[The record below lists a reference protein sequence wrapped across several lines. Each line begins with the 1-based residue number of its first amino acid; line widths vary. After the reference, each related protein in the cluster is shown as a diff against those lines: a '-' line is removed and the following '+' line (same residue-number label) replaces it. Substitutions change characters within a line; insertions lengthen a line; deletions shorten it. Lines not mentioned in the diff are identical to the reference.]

1 VSFFAQYVEM
11 IGYIDMKE
19 RSTMDRREFLAGLC
33 LCCFGGAL
41 KAAPFRVDEGTQIM
55 NSCHAGMPEAL
66 RAHELVQAAWTGLSP
81 DRVWDVHAHLLGDG
95 KSGSGCWINPHMQ
108 SIFYPE
114 QYLQR
119 KFIVNGACVDDG
131 ASSLDEDYIAR
142 LAQLIAEFPAG
153 AGMLLFAF
161 DHTYREDGTVDAPR
175 AAFHV
180 PDRHAAEIAARFP
193 QRFRWVASIHPYRP
207 DALEALDKAVEGGAA
222 AIKWLPSAMAIDPAS
237 ARCDDFYAAL
247 ANYDLPLITHAGQE
261 RAVKGAH
268 QQQFGNPLRLRRP
281 LDHGVRVVM
290 AHCASMG
297 RDRDLDRGRHGGEV
311 ESFSLFERMMGEA
324 RYEGRLFADISAMPQ
339 LNRAAHLEKIITR
352 PEWHGRLLNGSDYPL
367 PGVIPLFS
375 VDALV
380 EKGWLKKTEGGV
392 LKQIREY
399 NPLMFDFVLKRS
411 LRVAGR
417 RLSDSIFETGA
428 FFAKT

>member
-1 VSFFAQYVEM
+1 MSGT
-11 IGYIDMKE
+11 IN
-19 RSTMDRREFLAGLC
+19 RREFLAGLC
-33 LCCFGGAL
+33 LCCFSGAV
-41 KAAPFRVDEGTQIM
+41 KAAPFRVDEGAHLM
-55 NSCHAGMPEAL
+55 NACRTGLPAAL
-66 RAHELVQAAWTGLSP
+66 RTHALVQAAWAGLSP
-81 DRVWDVHAHLLGDG
+81 SKVWDVHAHLLGDG

-131 ASSLDEDYIAR
+131 AASLDEDYVAR
-142 LAQLIAEFPAG
+142 LAQLIGEFPSG

-161 DHTYREDGTVDAPR
+161 DHTYTETGKADLPR

-180 PDRHAAEIAARFP
+180 PDRHAAAIAGRFP
-193 QRFRWVASIHPYRP
+193 DRFRWVASIHPYRP
-207 DALEALDKAVEGGAA
+207 DAIEALDHAVQGGAVA
-222 AIKWLPSAMAIDPAS
+222 VKWLPSAMGIDPAS
-237 ARCDDFYAAL
+237 PRCNDFYTAL
-247 ANYDLPLITHAGQE
+247 AKYDLPLITHAGQE

-268 QQQFGNPLRLRRP
+268 QQHFGNPLRLRRA

-297 RDRDLDRGRHGGEV
+297 QDRDLDSGRGGKAIEV
-311 ESFSLFERMMGEA
+311 ESFALFERLMRE
-324 RYEGRLFADISAMPQ
+324 RHYEGRLFADISAMPQ
-339 LNRAAHLEKIITR
+339 LNRADYLAKIIVR
-352 PEWHGRLLNGSDYPL
+352 EEWHARLLNGSDYPL

-380 EKGWLKKTEGGV
+380 EKGWLQKAEGSV

-399 NPLMFDFVLKRS
+399 NPLMFDFALKRS
-411 LRVAGR
+411 LRVDGR
-417 RLSDSIFETGA
+417 KLGDSIFETRA
-428 FFAKT
+428 FFSKNKL